1 MSEEEKHI
9 GDHKDFQFLSM
20 YSGKPLE
27 GAKQESAKTYFCLE
41 NSIQTAV
48 EKGCGQWG
56 VEGIWQEGKQ
66 GDQHEDSSVRDN
78 AEL

>member
-1 MSEEEKHI
+1 MPEEEKHI
-9 GDHKDFQFLSM
+9 GDHKEFQFLSM

-56 VEGIWQEGKQ
+56 VDGYMAGGEAG
-66 GDQHEDSSVRDN
+66 RP
-78 AEL
+78 A